1 MENESGKREWV
12 KTAAIVFLSILL
24 VLTFFS
30 NTIMNRTLPE
40 VSTEAV
46 ASGTITAKV
55 RGSGTV
61 SAIGSNEVKAT
72 GTRSIAAVK
81 IKAGQE
87 VNEGDVLF
95 VMGSAADEE
104 VETAKDTYDDL
115 YYALLRTQA
124 SYPVNSSSDSYMAA
138 YDNYQ
143 VACANEKVAYEELQ
157 ASLQYGK
164 RQEYL
169 DAVNQLNVEN
179 AILIVCN
186 EEVAKNQASLEKDMN
201 DKLVIYNDLFAAWQS
216 ATDPYEEARLHSESD
231 NAYLDY
237 NLAVTKYNNSFLYSD
252 ELVQKAT
259 EQEGKVNALEAYIA
273 SFPTET
279 TGASAKY
286 DAAVNARIAAESALA
301 AAEAAYYSSQASYGQ
316 SAAMHNVDVQQ
327 AQHNLDRQE
336 EKIASLTGEGEDANV
351 YAKVSGIV
359 ENVNFS
365 AGDTVVKD
373 DILCTIEVPDQGYT
387 VTISVTK
394 EQAGRLQIGDTA
406 DISNYYWGSSI
417 TATVSSIKT
426 DPKNPQSNKL
436 VTFDI
441 TGDVTTGQELKIAIG
456 QKSASYDCIV
466 PNSAVMSDSN
476 GKFVLTVES
485 KQSPLGNRYFA
496 RRVDV
501 DVLGSDD
508 INSAVNGNIGNGDFV
523 ITTSSIHI
531 NNGDQVRLSDAG

>member
-1 MENESGKREWV
+1 MENKSGKREWV

-115 YYALLRTQA
+115 YYALLYA
-124 SYPVNSSSDSYMAA
+124 KAGYPTYATSAA
-138 YDNYQ
+138 
-143 VACANEKVAYEELQ
+143 
-157 ASLQYGK
+157 ASLNDAQIA
-164 RQEYL
+164 L
-169 DAVNQLNVEN
+169 DRAR
-179 AILIVCN
+179 A
-186 EEVAKNQASLEKDMN
+186 EKDAAFN
-201 DKLVIYNDLFAAWQS
+201 RLVNA
-216 ATDPYEEARLHSESD
+216 DP
-231 NAYLDY
+231 
-237 NLAVTKYNNSFLYSD
+237 NS
-252 ELVQKAT
+252 ELV
-259 EQEGKVNALEAYIA
+259 E
-273 SFPTET
+273 
-279 TGASAKY
+279 ASAKVDATSLALSESSKIAAEAQMELDFANADVAVKEAELQEAIASGDEERIRIAQENLDLSLSNQLACEVAFNNAQYDVNINKASYDAAADRFEAMMLSTKSNAQAEY
-286 DAAVNARIAAESALA
+286 DAAVASCEAAERA
-301 AAEAAYYSSQASYGQ
+301 YSSAYSSYVSATESYNQ
-316 SAAMHNVDVQQ
+316 SAATYNVGVQQ
-327 AQHNLDRQE
+327 AQHKLDRQE
-336 EKIASLTGEGEDANV
+336 EKIASLTGEGEDANI
-351 YAKVSGIV
+351 YAKVGGIV
-359 ENVNFS
+359 ETVDCSVGN
-365 AGDTVVKD
+365 TVVKGD
-373 DILCTIEVPDQGYT
+373 LMCTIEVPDQGYT
-387 VTISVTK
+387 VTITVTK

-406 DISNYYWGSSI
+406 DVGSYYWGSSI

-441 TGDVTTGQELKIAIG
+441 TGDVTPGQELKIAIG
-456 QKSASYDCIV
+456 QKSASYDCVV

>member
-1 MENESGKREWV
+1 MENKSGKREWV

-115 YYALLRTQA
+115 YYALQSALA
-124 SYPVNSSSDSYMAA
+124 SYPTNTYSIQYDEALRA
-138 YDNYQ
+138 YADAQ
-143 VACANEKVAYEELQ
+143 VATAIAKTAWD
-157 ASLQYGK
+157 
-164 RQEYL
+164 EYL
-169 DAVNQLNVEN
+169 RTANVDLAEAQTNLYDAEQHYQQLSTNLEDYRET
-179 AILIVCN
+179 LQN
-186 EEVAKNQASLEKDMN
+186 EYLVAKEYYEALIAIGAS
-201 DKLVIYNDLFAAWQS
+201 
-216 ATDPYEEARLHSESD
+216 EEEIEAARL
-231 NAYLDY
+231 
-237 NLAVTKYNNSFLYSD
+237 
-252 ELVQKAT
+252 
-259 EQEGKVNALEAYIA
+259 
-273 SFPTET
+273 
-279 TGASAKY
+279 
-286 DAAVNARIAAESALA
+286 
-301 AAEAAYYSSQASYGQ
+301 AAEAAKSKWDDSYSINDPYVQELQKVQQDINLYSAKVDYYSSDDSQYRIAYETALSNENSAQAKVESLYNSYNSSTASYNQ
-316 SAAMHNVDVQQ
+316 SAATYSVNVAA
-327 AQHNLDRQE
+327 AQNRLDRQE

-359 ENVNFS
+359 ESVNFS

-456 QKSASYDCIV
+456 QKSASYDCVV